1 VLEGR
6 SKNGFLGYGLTAV
19 GEIGFKAPFFLFYR
33 ALENTSGAALL
44 MTQYY

>member
-19 GEIGFKAPFFLFYR
+19 GEIGFKAPFFTELWKTH
-33 ALENTSGAALL
+33 LEPHYS
-44 MTQYY
+44 